1 MLFINRHSF
10 LLVGILA
17 TVAAGLVGLRG
28 GLSAGGLTLVVA
40 TILIMVLLFWR
51 FNAGASS
58 VPRNLVL
65 QQLFEGPLP
74 TLVELQSP
82 Y

>member
-10 LLVGILA
+10 LLVGIFA
-17 TVAAGLVGLRG
+17 TGAAGLIALRG
-28 GLSAGGLTLVVA
+28 GFSAASLAIVAATLLA
-40 TILIMVLLFWR
+40 LIALFWR
-51 FNAGASS
+51 FNAGASTVRRDLDLDRLLIGS
-58 VPRNLVL
+58 
-65 QQLFEGPLP
+65 LP